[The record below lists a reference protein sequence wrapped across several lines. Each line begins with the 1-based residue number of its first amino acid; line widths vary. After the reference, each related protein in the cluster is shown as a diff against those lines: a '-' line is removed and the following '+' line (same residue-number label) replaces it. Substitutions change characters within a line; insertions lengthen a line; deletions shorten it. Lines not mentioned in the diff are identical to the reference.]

1 MKCLATSIDGL
12 DNVTNTFFGSGED
25 DIENAMYFVRQ
36 LRNLTRPP
44 PRGQRGPFLSRKNL
58 RTINSVT
65 RNTIRLFRM
74 DPNAT
79 SDDVSD
85 VFNVFSNA
93 LDARNRETW
102 GSLQETESGSE
113 ELLNNAEDIARI
125 AASKIEREGEIIRYS
140 EENIGNTILVK
151 GLVIHV

>member
-1 MKCLATSIDGL
+1 MECLSTSIDGL

-25 DIENAMYFVRQ
+25 DIENAIFFVRQ

-44 PRGQRGPFLSRKNL
+44 PRGRRGPFLSRRNL
-58 RTINSVT
+58 RTINSIT
-65 RNTIRLFRM
+65 RESLRLLRM
-74 DPNAT
+74 DRNVT

-102 GSLQETESGSE
+102 ESLQETESGSE
-113 ELLNNAEDIARI
+113 ELLNNAENFASI

-140 EENIGNTILVK
+140 EENIGN
-151 GLVIHV
+151 HVLLEIAN